1 MHLMHTAAQRIT
13 RRPGKGECI
22 LEKSHMRIKVTAMI
36 ALDSMLIKASFS
48 SVTAEVSYFS
58 GKRPETALLLKLHI
72 SRIQSGAHMSERADW
87 EIVRQLTPFPA
98 EDILPKNTAP
108 SQLSCFQAKGVRWE
122 LLPQPPQ
129 YLICCCLP
137 ASKQSP
143 LLSIFVGAGFQDL
156 KLVLPD
162 TGIPFMKATSCSAT
176 ESWFRK
182 AIYNTS
188 ALTLPLT
195 GHWQVQLTPGQ
206 TYHPTFQRLW
216 FQLL

>member
-1 MHLMHTAAQRIT
+1 MHTAAQRII

-22 LEKSHMRIKVTAMI
+22 LEKCHIKVKVATTI
-36 ALDSMLIKASFS
+36 ALDSLLIKALFS
-48 SVTAEVSYFS
+48 SVTAESYYIS
-58 GKRPETALLLKLHI
+58 GKRSETALLLKLHI
-72 SRIQSGAHMSERADW
+72 SRIQCGAGMSEGAGQ

-98 EDILPKNTAP
+98 EDILPKNKAS
-108 SQLSCFQAKGVRWE
+108 SQLSCFQAKGFRWV
-122 LLPQPPQ
+122 LFPRPAQ

-137 ASKQSP
+137 ASKQTP
-143 LLSIFVGAGFQDL
+143 VLSIFVGAGFQDL

-188 ALTLPLT
+188 TLTLPLT
-195 GHWQVQLTPGQ
+195 DH
-206 TYHPTFQRLW
+206 
-216 FQLL
+216 